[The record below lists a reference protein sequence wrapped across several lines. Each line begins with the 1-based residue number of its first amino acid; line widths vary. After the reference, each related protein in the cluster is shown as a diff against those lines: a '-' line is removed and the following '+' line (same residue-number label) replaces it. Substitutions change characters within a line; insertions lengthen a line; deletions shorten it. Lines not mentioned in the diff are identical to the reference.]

1 MTMRLDIVTNDA
13 GEGVRREHARELGA
27 GVVISIYRLAK
38 LAQMHDLANQAFTR
52 QLEQTHQIIG
62 DYCLRSGSN
71 VNVMFAHR
79 AIFVAG
85 QLLKGSR
92 STYEAATEL
101 GELFERLGGSEL
113 YIQRDVTREELLAF
127 AEQISSSYRGVGQFR
142 SPTPKIRLR
151 AVADSARLRGLELED
166 LSPDQR
172 IVRMYASAIV
182 IIRRFFE
189 DLQASRYILPRR
201 IKRIAQSLV
210 DLSEG
215 STPSFL
221 GVTEVRNANFDEAGR
236 AVNTAI
242 LAVSMAREVT
252 QERAILS
259 QIAMAAMM
267 HDVARPRALAL
278 IQAQGSAIPGM
289 QAPTTISEDQEDRL
303 AAGAAAVLTALGRVN
318 EPSITRTVLTFEAL
332 WLRRQQWLGPVYWGA
347 RAPTLHAKLIAI
359 ARRYNDLLTPEPG
372 LLPPTPDYAVAAL
385 SEELKEAQ
393 DRTALRM
400 LVSALGLLPMGTVVQ
415 LATGEVAEVVRGP
428 KGPGER
434 ARVRLVTDQ
443 NGQQIQPVEIE
454 LAQEPQRQ
462 VVRVMSVEGWR
473 KGLELRQEVHGEAYG
488 DEKESLPPPQP
499 QAAPVV
505 HAPVSTAPVPPPLA
519 PISPLG
525 PLAMPPPGGTP
536 HSAATSRSISD
547 QYADQY
553 ASWSG
558 DEPADAGQRHD
569 SSSSIQSGESS
580 ASLPSM
586 GSSPSAVAEAMGRM
600 INDSLKPPA
609 PASHGGPD
617 RTVMQASNDDIADRV
632 TNRPAG
638 GRHGHEPTARGN
650 LAATPLP
657 HVLVYMLDHSL
668 TGSVV
673 FEGGDGEDTIYF
685 VSGVPTKIRLNDE
698 VALLGQILVHGGAI
712 ETKAVE
718 QAVEGARR
726 LGILLGEYLVGH
738 DLVSREALLWA
749 LEAQLLNKIAYLAN
763 LAPEISYSYY
773 REMDLLEGWGGGD
786 VPVACA
792 LNPILASVRNWLDRG
807 RIRATL
813 NRIGKHPLVLHDDS
827 ALENLALLPEEGA
840 ALDMIRAHGVPLAQL
855 FTRNVADEEVVSSLV
870 YSLAVTRQF
879 AFKGQKKGPMASKT
893 GQQWKAAAATSSKKG
908 VGSVPP
914 IGSVSVPI
922 PSSAS
927 APPSASSKKPAA
939 PIPIVA
945 VAPPPSRTSLP
956 AQPQPQPPSARS
968 PAVAAPPPAAANVRK
983 PGEPAAAPSPAPA
996 PRAMAPAARPAGGAP
1011 SQGLVRASAP
1021 QIRPITA
1028 KKATMI
1034 GIQPAATSEQRAGGA
1049 AAKPASAPSPEP
1061 PKQSP
1066 SMNPPDADGA
1076 KTIARPS
1083 PAFLQ
1088 NIAKKAAAAAHG
1100 GPRAAGVP
1108 PNPSSGPL
1116 SRPSP
1121 ALPSKVAAPRPGAA
1135 STSAKPV
1142 PGAPISLGP
1151 TPTSLKTPPKV
1162 TPPPGQGAI
1171 PQSSRPGPAPPPPK
1185 AAPAPALGT
1194 NGTGGARDDFEI
1206 ELDDHRTQNG
1216 VVDIG
1221 DDGLADAEAALEAM
1235 QSFRLAEAALQ
1246 RNDIAAAEKLAT
1258 KAADGDPTQTDYVTL
1273 LAWIRAQGNDPWLV
1287 EEAIATLSR
1296 VLADDPASER
1306 ALLYRG
1312 KLLARVNRANE
1323 ALADLNE
1330 LLLSNP
1336 QHRDA
1341 LAEVRQ
1347 LKLKTP

>member
-127 AEQISSSYRGVGQFR
+127 AEQISTSYRGVGQFR

-252 QERAILS
+252 HERAILS

-278 IQAQGSAIPGM
+278 IQAQGSAMPGM

-434 ARVRLVTDQ
+434 ARVRLVMDQ

-454 LAQEPQRQ
+454 LAQDPQRQ

-473 KGLELRQEVHGEAYG
+473 KGLDLRQEVHGEAYG
-488 DEKESLPPPQP
+488 DEKESQPPPPPQP
-499 QAAPVV
+499 APMI
-505 HAPVSTAPVPPPLA
+505 HPSMPTAPALPPLA

-525 PLAMPPPGGTP
+525 PLAMPPPGGTA

-558 DEPADAGQRHD
+558 DDPPDAGQRHD
-569 SSSSIQSGESS
+569 SSSSIQSGESNSS

-600 INDSLKPPA
+600 INDSLKPPS
-609 PASHGGPD
+609 PASHGPD
-617 RTVMQASNDDIADRV
+617 RTVMQANDEIADRV

-638 GRHGHEPTARGN
+638 SGQGHEPTARGN

-827 ALENLALLPEEGA
+827 ALENLALLPEEEA
-840 ALDMIRAHGVPLAQL
+840 TLDMIRAHGVPLAQL
-855 FTRNVADEEVVSSLV
+855 FKRNVADEEVVSSLV

-879 AFKGQKKGPMASKT
+879 AFKGQKKGPMASKN

-914 IGSVSVPI
+914 IGSASIPI

-927 APPSASSKKPAA
+927 APPAASSKKPTAS
-939 PIPIVA
+939 IPIVA
-945 VAPPPSRTSLP
+945 VAPPPARASAT
-956 AQPQPQPPSARS
+956 AQPQPPSARS
-968 PAVAAPPPAAANVRK
+968 PVVPAPAPAPAPPVASVRK
-983 PGEPAAAPSPAPA
+983 PGAPAPAPTPGPAPA
-996 PRAMAPAARPAGGAP
+996 PRAMAPAVRPAGAAP

-1028 KKATMI
+1028 KKATMV
-1034 GIQPAATSEQRAGGA
+1034 GIQPAAILEQRQAGA
-1049 AAKPASAPSPEP
+1049 AKAAPPVEPATEER
-1061 PKQSP
+1061 
-1066 SMNPPDADGA
+1066 SMTPPDGM

-1088 NIAKKAAAAAHG
+1088 NMAKKAAAASTPG
-1100 GPRAAGVP
+1100 GARAASAP
-1108 PNPSSGPL
+1108 PHPSSGPL
-1116 SRPSP
+1116 SRPPP
-1121 ALPSKVAAPRPGAA
+1121 ALPSKAAAPRPGAA
-1135 STSAKPV
+1135 STPAKAV
-1142 PGAPISLGP
+1142 PGAPIALGP
-1151 TPTSLKTPPKV
+1151 TPTPAKTPAKV
-1162 TPPPGQGAI
+1162 TPPPGQAAI
-1171 PQSSRPGPAPPPPK
+1171 PQSSRSGLAQPPPK
-1185 AAPAPALGT
+1185 AAPAPALSA
-1194 NGTGGARDDFEI
+1194 NGASDDFEI
-1206 ELDDHRTQNG
+1206 ELDDNRTQNG

-1221 DDGLADAEAALEAM
+1221 DDGFADAEAALEAM

-1246 RNDIAAAEKLAT
+1246 RNDLPAAEKLAR
-1258 KAADGDPTQTDYVTL
+1258 KAADGDPTQNDYVTL
-1273 LAWIRAQGNDPWLV
+1273 LAWIRAQGNDPLLV

-1296 VLADDPASER
+1296 VLTDDPASER

-1330 LLLSNP
+1330 LLASNP

-1347 LKLKTP
+1347 LKSKTP